1 MEGRQ
6 SLLRLKMG
14 VFVHSAVDFY
24 QFDLSILKVDKKDKM
39 LMKYEKYYKYVTKV
53 MICEEHRY
61 RNLKTTVW
69 MLRNWSTM

>member
-24 QFDLSILKVDKKDKM
+24 QFDLSILEVDEKWRM
-39 LMKYEKYYKYVTKV
+39 PMKYVKY
-53 MICEEHRY
+53 
-61 RNLKTTVW
+61 
-69 MLRNWSTM
+69 